1 MPIAKSSVLR
11 SQLLWFSISWLSA
24 SLICV
29 PASPAV
35 GATEPQPTLQA
46 VGKAISAA
54 DSSRKY
60 KYLAKSARERKE
72 HEKAL
77 LYYSLLL
84 RYDPSYTAAY
94 YFRGKIFAQQKDYA
108 SAKDS
113 LLDGVALD
121 SLHVNTNALLCQ
133 LYLNDGKADSAQV
146 HLNRIRDLNGDRFRG
161 LQRRV
166 ADALRRQGLTRGA
179 IAQYE
184 NLAAADSSQ
193 AAELYDLLARLC
205 DGVGDTDEA
214 LDWRR
219 RLLSHQEQTDSGAPG
234 VKIETL
240 REMALLQEKT
250 NAYDDALATLRRL
263 AHLDS
268 ANAYPYYSRMA
279 DIAEKTNKLELS
291 KAALQGMARAN
302 PRDIESTATLAEMFV
317 NEGELTVAEDWIDRG
332 LAVAPRD
339 GRLQVLKGEIMTR
352 RGFEDQAIAA
362 FEIARDDHAWRGV
375 AQQRIWQLRPP
386 ETEEE
391 TLTRAFFG
399 DSASKA
405 GSPE

>member
-1 MPIAKSSVLR
+1 MPIAKSSVSR
-11 SQLLWFSISWLSA
+11 SQLLLFSSSWLVA
-24 SLICV
+24 SSICV
-29 PASPAV
+29 PALPAV
-35 GATEPQPTLQA
+35 GATESQPTLQA
-46 VGKAISAA
+46 AGTAISEP

-60 KYLAKSARERKE
+60 KYLAKTARERKE

-77 LYYSLLL
+77 HYYSVLLH
-84 RYDPSYTAAY
+84 YQPSYTVAH
-94 YFRGKIFAQQKDYA
+94 YFRGKIFAEQKDYA
-108 SAKDS
+108 SAKGS

-166 ADALRRQGLTRGA
+166 ADALRRQGLTRDA
-179 IAQYE
+179 LAQYE

-193 AAELYDLLARLC
+193 TAELYDLLATLC
-205 DGVGDTDEA
+205 DGVGDADEA
-214 LDWRR
+214 LNWRR
-219 RLLSHQEQTDSGAPG
+219 RLLLHQEQTDSGAPG
-234 VKIETL
+234 VKIGTL

-250 NAYDDALATLRRL
+250 SAYDDALATLHRL

-279 DIAEKTNKLELS
+279 DIAEKTNKLEIS

-332 LAVAPRD
+332 LAIAPRD
-339 GRLQVLKGEIMTR
+339 GHLQVLKGEIMAR

-391 TLTRAFFG
+391 KLKRAFFG
-399 DSASKA
+399 DAASKA